1 MNFLAP
7 ALLGGAA
14 AASVP
19 VIIHLFFRSRYRPQE
34 WAAMEFLRRA
44 VQKTSRRLKF
54 QELLLLLLRMLL
66 LVLLAVALARPFT
79 TNENVIV
86 PEGEPVEALFLFDQ
100 SYSMGAQEAGTTRFE
115 QAKAKA
121 KLIVDRLPVGSKV
134 QLIGF
139 NTTAQLIGSPESR
152 EVAKASI
159 DKLRL
164 TYQATNLASA
174 TGLAVK
180 LLGANQPAASPGEQ
194 VVRPPAGLT
203 ELQYKHIYLIS
214 DMQRSGFDQ
223 GGQSVRGDLQALRKR
238 GPLFFVRVGSTT
250 PRNAAVVGIAPQT
263 ELPVVG
269 RRMVFTVFVRN
280 SGKEPLRDVRVWLA
294 VDGNRQNREE
304 TAIAELAAEE
314 TRAVNLTTQFS
325 RPGQA
330 IISAGIESDD
340 LAADNRFDAVVDVR
354 EKVRIVVVD
363 GRPNDQLPSESA
375 SFFLGHALLS
385 VPAAQRSTYPLDV
398 QVIRPAQVTSTMLE
412 DREIDMFILADVAL
426 DGRNRPAAGKLT
438 ADFAD
443 RLTSYVRGG
452 GTLVILPG
460 EALLPRKDANPYT
473 DAFGTPSKR
482 KLLPMD
488 IVGIERLVI
497 DPTAKVDPI
506 VKDGD
511 EKAKAGSK
519 NQPAFFDLTSIDD
532 KSFLA
537 RFREKQFEGLGR
549 VEVLTRLKL
558 AEPKKTE
565 QDPDV
570 RVVMRYTDGEPAVV
584 SRPVGEG
591 QVLLWTVPFDM
602 TWSALPSLP
611 TFPPL
616 VKLMYT
622 QLLQQ
627 GTKQQN
633 RVVGDELRVPL
644 RVGDSSLSF
653 RLESPDDRVPGGK
666 SESQLKR
673 PAPKFGEEVAA
684 PELVVPGTKTL
695 LPGVYR
701 IYAGNQTQPI
711 RHGTFAL
718 VPDLSE
724 SIDLESLSDAQID
737 DALGFSP
744 VHLKLQD
751 STDETQGVALADAVR
766 SEWTIT
772 LLLILLGL
780 VCVETLYAW
789 FCGRSL

>member
-14 AASVP
+14 AASIP
-19 VIIHLFFRSRYRPQE
+19 VIIHLFFRSRFRPQE

-66 LVLLAVALARPFT
+66 LVLLAIALARPFT

-86 PEGEPVEALFLFDQ
+86 PEGEPVEALLLFDH
-100 SYSMGAQEAGTTRFE
+100 SFSMGAQEAGTTRFE
-115 QAKAKA
+115 LAKAKA

-159 DKLRL
+159 DKLRMS
-164 TYQATNLASA
+164 YQATNFAAA
-174 TGLAVK
+174 TSLAVK
-180 LLGANQPAASPGEQ
+180 LLAADKQPVSPGES
-194 VVRPPAGLT
+194 VARLPSGLT

-214 DMQRSGFDQ
+214 DMQRSGFDR
-223 GGQSVRGDLQALRKR
+223 GGQSIRSDLEALRKK
-238 GPLFFVRVGSTT
+238 GPLFFVRVGTTT
-250 PRNAAVVGIAPQT
+250 PRNAAIVGIAPQL

-269 RRMVFTVFVRN
+269 RRIVFTVYVRN
-280 SGKEPLRDVRVWLA
+280 SGKDPLRDVRVWLA

-304 TAIAELAAEE
+304 TALAELAPEE
-314 TRAVNLTTQFS
+314 TRAVNLTAQFS
-325 RPGQA
+325 RPGQS
-330 IISAGIESDD
+330 IISAGIENDD
-340 LAADNRFDAVVDVR
+340 LAADNRFDAVIDVR

-363 GRPNDQLPSESA
+363 GRPNDLKPSESA

-385 VPAAQRSTYPLDV
+385 VPASQRAAFPLDV
-398 QVIRPAQVTSTMLE
+398 QVVRPAQVTSTMLE
-412 DREIDMFILADVAL
+412 DRDIDMFMLADVAL
-426 DGRNRPAAGKLT
+426 DGKNRPAAGTLT

-452 GTLVILPG
+452 GTVVILPG
-460 EALLPRKDANPYT
+460 DAVLPRKGANPYT
-473 DAFGTPSKR
+473 DAFGTQTKR
-482 KLLPMD
+482 KLLPLD
-488 IVGIERLVI
+488 IAGIERLVAESN
-497 DPTAKVDPI
+497 AKEP
-506 VKDGD
+506 D
-511 EKAKAGSK
+511 EKGKERPK
-519 NQPAFFDLTSIDD
+519 NEPAFFDLTSIYEQ
-532 KSFLA
+532 SFLG

-558 AEPKKTE
+558 NVPTKKDD
-565 QDPDV
+565 QDPAV
-570 RVVMRYTDGEPAVV
+570 SVLMRYTDGQPAVV
-584 SRPVGEG
+584 SRRVGEG
-591 QVLLWTVPFDM
+591 QVVLWTVPFDM
-602 TWSALPSLP
+602 SWSTLPSLP

-627 GTKQQN
+627 NTALQN
-633 RVVGDELRVPL
+633 RIVGDELRVLLQPA
-644 RVGDSSLSF
+644 DNTFTF
-653 RLESPDDRVPGGK
+653 RLESPDDRVVGGK
-666 SESQLKR
+666 TESQLKR
-673 PAPKFGEEVAA
+673 PVPKFGEEAVA
-684 PELVVPGTKTL
+684 ELVIPGSKTF

-701 IYAGNQTQPI
+701 VYAGNQTTPL
-711 RHGTFAL
+711 RHATFAL

-724 SIDLESLSDAQID
+724 SVDLESMTDAQIN

-751 STDETQGVALADAVR
+751 STDETATASIADAVR

>member
-100 SYSMGAQEAGTTRFE
+100 SYSMGALEAGTTRFE

-180 LLGANQPAASPGEQ
+180 LLAANQPPASPGEQ

-354 EKVRIVVVD
+354 EKGADRRR
-363 GRPNDQLPSESA
+363 GR
-375 SFFLGHALLS
+375 
-385 VPAAQRSTYPLDV
+385 AAQRSAT
-398 QVIRPAQVTSTMLE
+398 QR
-412 DREIDMFILADVAL
+412 
-426 DGRNRPAAGKLT
+426 
-438 ADFAD
+438 
-443 RLTSYVRGG
+443 
-452 GTLVILPG
+452 
-460 EALLPRKDANPYT
+460 
-473 DAFGTPSKR
+473 
-482 KLLPMD
+482 
-488 IVGIERLVI
+488 VG
-497 DPTAKVDPI
+497 
-506 VKDGD
+506 
-511 EKAKAGSK
+511 
-519 NQPAFFDLTSIDD
+519 
-532 KSFLA
+532 
-537 RFREKQFEGLGR
+537 
-549 VEVLTRLKL
+549 
-558 AEPKKTE
+558 
-565 QDPDV
+565 
-570 RVVMRYTDGEPAVV
+570 
-584 SRPVGEG
+584 
-591 QVLLWTVPFDM
+591 
-602 TWSALPSLP
+602 
-611 TFPPL
+611 
-616 VKLMYT
+616 
-622 QLLQQ
+622 QLLS
-627 GTKQQN
+627 GPCP
-633 RVVGDELRVPL
+633 VVGARGPTQHLPARCASDPPGP
-644 RVGDSSLSF
+644 GDL
-653 RLESPDDRVPGGK
+653 
-666 SESQLKR
+666 
-673 PAPKFGEEVAA
+673 
-684 PELVVPGTKTL
+684 
-695 LPGVYR
+695 
-701 IYAGNQTQPI
+701 
-711 RHGTFAL
+711 
-718 VPDLSE
+718 
-724 SIDLESLSDAQID
+724 D
-737 DALGFSP
+737 DA
-744 VHLKLQD
+744 
-751 STDETQGVALADAVR
+751 
-766 SEWTIT
+766 
-772 LLLILLGL
+772 
-780 VCVETLYAW
+780 
-789 FCGRSL
+789 GRPRD